1 MNSNRLTFQRTR
13 SLRSL
18 AVAALGMAMLVGATP
33 ASALLINVTFGT
45 TGGAAAFTQAQKDDI
60 NAAVA
65 VYQSTFTDAVTVN
78 ITVNNMS
85 SGLGQ
90 SSTFFTTTTYGTVH
104 AKLIADATTADDT
117 AALAQLLSGPAIADS
132 TAIDVNTANARAMGI
147 NANVATDSTIGLN
160 ASLCFDTHNSAVS
173 GKYDL
178 YGVFCH
184 ELDEA
189 MGTVSGLVPNGQF
202 NLTPADLFRYNGNSA
217 GVLSGGRS
225 FTNSNTAHAFFSIDG
240 TNALNEYNQNGNING
255 GDFGDWVQH
264 SPGQVQDWAGT
275 TGEIENPNVE
285 FRLLDVVGWNRA
297 AATPEPSTFAVFGL
311 GLVAILKRR
320 KKK

>member
-1 MNSNRLTFQRTR
+1 MNSNRLLSQRPR
-13 SLRSL
+13 SMRSL
-18 AVAALGMAMLVGATP
+18 AVTAAGIAMLVGATP

-65 VYQSTFTDAVTVN
+65 VYQSTFTDAVTMN
-78 ITVNNMS
+78 ITVNNMN

-90 SSTFFTTTTYGTVH
+90 SSTFFTTSTYGTVH

-117 AALAQLLSGPAIADS
+117 AALAQLLSGPAIADA

-147 NANVATDSTIGLN
+147 NANPPTDSTIGLN
-160 ASLCFDTHNSAVS
+160 ASLCFETHNSAVS

-189 MGTVSGLVPNGQF
+189 MGTTSGLFPGGAG
-202 NLTPADLFRYNGNSA
+202 NLNVADLYRYNGSSG

-225 FTNSNTAHAFFSIDG
+225 YTNSNTAHAFFSIDG
-240 TNALNEYNQNGNING
+240 VNALDEYNQNGNANG
-255 GDFGDWVQH
+255 GDFGDWIQH

-275 TGEIENPNVE
+275 TGQIMNPNVE
-285 FRLLDVVGWNRA
+285 FRLLDVVGWNRSVV
-297 AATPEPSTFAVFGL
+297 PEPSTFAVFGL